1 MSSKGPSS
9 ATRSSVS
16 GRYTVAKAGRGTPA
30 TVTKDVA
37 ARVEAS
43 WKRASEA
50 TGAFQTKDKSSVP
63 KR

>member
-1 MSSKGPSS
+1 MSFKGLSS
-9 ATRSSVS
+9 VTRSAVS
-16 GRYTVAKAGRGTPA
+16 GRYTTVKAGRNAPT
-30 TVTKDVA
+30 TVTKEVA

-50 TGAFQTKDKSSVP
+50 TGAFQSQDKASAP

>member
-9 ATRSSVS
+9 VSRSSVS
-16 GRYTVAKAGRGTPA
+16 GEYTPAKTGRGNPA

-43 WKRASEA
+43 WQRASEA
-50 TGAFQTKDKSSVP
+50 TGAFQSKDKSAAP